1 MNAIIERLAALR
13 SLMKEHGLSAYIIP
27 GTDPHASEYMADR
40 WKEITW
46 VTGFKG
52 ETGTVLVTLDEAFLW
67 TDSRY
72 YLQADKELAGTTV
85 ELMRE
90 SDLDTPSIPEWLN
103 AHITAGSKVGV
114 NPEMFSVQGYAALGR
129 ELAGN
134 QLSLYSIDLIR
145 PLWVEGRPAIPA
157 EPLFVFDEKYAGESV
172 DSKLARIRAEIRK
185 AGAQA
190 MVISALD
197 EIAWLLNIRG
207 NDVEF
212 NPVVIS
218 YVLLEQDKCTLFVS
232 PEKVTA
238 EAHAY
243 FAAHNITVAGYEDIF
258 AQLSTLDCAVLFD
271 GAKLNEALYEAL
283 PAACKKVNTQSPI
296 LRLKSIKNEI
306 ELAGIRRA
314 MKKDAVALTRFFK
327 WLEASLPSL
336 HEEGNCLTEIDLM
349 DKLRDFRA
357 EQENFIEESFG
368 TIAGYGA
375 NGAIVHYGATK
386 DDCAVVEPHGILL
399 LDSGGQYLDGTTD
412 ITRTICLDEPTA
424 QMKRDFTLVLKGHIA
439 LACARFPRGTRG
451 NQLDVLARQF
461 LWQEGLH
468 YGHGTGHG
476 VGHFLSCHEG
486 PQNIRMDNNP
496 TPLQIGNVCSD
507 EPGLYRTGEYGI
519 RTENLIAVVQAPLPS
534 PHGGKPCAG
543 TSNHITE
550 FGEFYGWETLTLC
563 FYDTKLFDLSIMTEQ
578 EIAWVNAYHQ
588 RVIDE
593 ICPLLNADEAA
604 WLRNKCAAI

>member
-1 MNAIIERLAALR
+1 MIIERLTALR

-46 VTGFKG
+46 ISGFKG

-67 TDSRY
+67 TDSRF
-72 YLQADKELAGTTV
+72 YLQANKELAGTTV

-103 AHITAGSKVGV
+103 AHIAAGSTVGV

-145 PLWVEGRPAIPA
+145 PLWIENRPAIPA
-157 EPLFVFDEKYAGESV
+157 APLFVFEEKYAGESV
-172 DSKLARIRAEIRK
+172 DSKLARVRAEIRK
-185 AGAQA
+185 AGADA

-218 YVLLEQDKCTLFVS
+218 YVLLEQDKCTLYVAS
-232 PEKVTA
+232 EKVTA
-238 EAHAY
+238 EAQAY
-243 FAAHNITVAGYEDIF
+243 FAAHNISVAGYEDIF
-258 AQLSTLDCAVLFD
+258 AWIKDKGQRTKDGCATTFLFD
-271 GAKLNEALYEAL
+271 GAKLNEALYEAI
-283 PAACKKVNTQSPI
+283 PEGCKKIDTQSPI
-296 LRLKSIKNEI
+296 LRLKSVKNEI
-306 ELAGIRRA
+306 ELAGIRKA
-314 MKKDAVALTRFFK
+314 MQKDAVALTRFFM
-327 WLEASLPSL
+327 WLEGLCASGELSNA
-336 HEEGNCLTEIDLM
+336 GLTEVDLM

-357 EQENFIEESFG
+357 EQENFVEESFG

-386 DDCAVVEPHGILL
+386 EDCAVVEPHGILL

-451 NQLDVLARQF
+451 NQLDILARQF

-519 RTENLIAVVQAPLPS
+519 RTENLIAVVPVE
-534 PHGGKPCAG
+534 
-543 TSNHITE
+543 SNE

-593 ICPLLNADEAA
+593 ICPLLNAEEAA
-604 WLRNKCAAI
+604 WLTNKCKAI

>member
-1 MNAIIERLAALR
+1 MNVECRTFMSIIIERLAALR

-27 GTDPHASEYMADR
+27 GTDPHGSEYMADR

-46 VTGFKG
+46 ISGFKG

-72 YLQADKELAGTTV
+72 YLQAEKELAGTTV
-85 ELMRE
+85 QLMRE
-90 SDLDTPSIPEWLN
+90 SDLDTPSIPEWIKTHLPE
-103 AHITAGSKVGV
+103 KDLVGI
-114 NPEMFSVQGYAALGR
+114 NPEMFTVSGYFNLLHSAERL
-129 ELAGN
+129 LQSYDFIK
-134 QLSLYSIDLIR
+134 QLWTEDR
-145 PLWVEGRPAIPA
+145 PNVPTNPI
-157 EPLFVFDEKYAGESV
+157 FVFEEKYAGESV
-172 DSKLARIRAEIRK
+172 DSKLSRIREEMRK
-185 AGAQA
+185 AGANTL
-190 MVISALD
+190 VVSALD

-218 YVLLEQDKCTLFVS
+218 YLLLELDKCTLFVDS
-232 PEKVTA
+232 CKITPEVA
-238 EAHAY
+238 AY
-243 FAAHNITVAGYEDIF
+243 FAEHNISTDDYDNIYDVLLH
-258 AQLSTLDCAVLFD
+258 LSGKRAIMYDEH
-271 GAKLNEALYEAL
+271 KLNQALL
-283 PAACKKVNTQSPI
+283 QCFPQDCKEIECQSPI
-296 LRLKSIKNEI
+296 LRIKSVKNNT
-306 ELAGIRRA
+306 ELAGIRKA

-327 WLEASLPSL
+327 WLEEEAFASG
-336 HEEGNCLTEIDLM
+336 ETLTEYDLM
-349 DKLRDFRA
+349 EKLYTCRA

-386 DDCAVVEPHGILL
+386 EDCAVVEPHGILL

-412 ITRTICLDEPTA
+412 ITRTVCLDEPTA

-496 TPLQIGNVCSD
+496 APLQIGNVCSD

-519 RTENLIAVVQAPLPS
+519 RTENLVAVVPVE
-534 PHGGKPCAG
+534 
-543 TSNHITE
+543 SNE

-604 WLRNKCAAI
+604 WLTNKCKAI

>member
-1 MNAIIERLAALR
+1 MRNNN
-13 SLMKEHGLSAYIIP
+13 LSAYIIP

-46 VTGFKG
+46 ITGFKG

-90 SDLDTPSIPEWLN
+90 SDLDTPTIPEWLN
-103 AHITAGSKVGV
+103 AHLPEGSLIGV
-114 NPEMFSVQGYAALGR
+114 NPEMFSVQGYAALN
-129 ELAGN
+129 A
-134 QLSLYSIDLIR
+134 QLKTHNASLYSIDLIR
-145 PLWVEGRPAIPA
+145 PLWVKDRPAIPSD
-157 EPLFVFDEKYAGESV
+157 PLFVFDEQYAGESV
-172 DSKLARIRAEIRK
+172 ESKLTRIRTEVRK
-185 AGAQA
+185 AGAEA

-207 NDVEF
+207 NDVAF

-218 YVLLEQDKCTLFVS
+218 YVLLEQEKCTLFVEPS
-232 PEKVTA
+232 KA
-238 EAHAY
+238 EAAKDY

-258 AQLSTLDCAVLFD
+258 AQLGTLNCPVLFD
-271 GAKLNEALYEAL
+271 GAKLNEALFEAL
-283 PAACKKVNTQSPI
+283 PAETKKIDTQSPI
-296 LRLKSIKNEI
+296 LRIKSIKNAT
-306 ELAGIRRA
+306 ELAGVRKA
-314 MKKDAVALTRFFK
+314 MQKDAVALTRFFK
-327 WLEASLPSL
+327 WLEEDAFNETNTPFR
-336 HEEGNCLTEIDLM
+336 GQGGLTEYDLM
-349 DKLRDFRA
+349 QKLHAFRC
-357 EQENFIEESFG
+357 EQENFIEESFE

-375 NGAIVHYGATK
+375 NGAIVHYQATK
-386 DDCAVVEPHGILL
+386 EDCAVVEPHGILL

-412 ITRTICLDEPTA
+412 ITRTICLDTPTE
-424 QMKRDFTLVLKGHIA
+424 QMKHDFTLVLKGHIA

-476 VGHFLSCHEG
+476 VGHFLGCHEG
-486 PQNIRMDNNP
+486 PQNIRTDNNP
-496 TPLQIGNVCSD
+496 APLQIGNICSD

-519 RTENLIAVVQAPLPS
+519 RTENLIAVIPVE
-534 PHGGKPCAG
+534 
-543 TSNHITE
+543 SND

-578 EIAWVNAYHQ
+578 EIEWVNAYHQ
-588 RVIDE
+588 RVVDE
-593 ICPLLNADEAA
+593 ICPLLTAEEAA
-604 WLRNKCAAI
+604 WLRNKCATL